1 MNKAQA
7 GQLTKAQIAQM
18 IYTETGQQVD
28 VEKHNKEQL
37 LNIAEKA
44 NLFEDSPT
52 TDIAGSSG
60 AAKGRFDGATHVT
73 VNILPDDDT
82 LNYVQVSDRN
92 GNMCQVMKGTD
103 VKLPIDVFHTL
114 NDAVETNYKP
124 RNSESGALIMD
135 AQKRHRY
142 PFSVV
147 EIHR

>member
-7 GQLTKAQIAQM
+7 GQLTKAQIVKM
-18 IYTETGQQVD
+18 IFDETGQQVD
-28 VEKHNKEQL
+28 LEKYTKDEL

-44 NLFEDSPT
+44 DLFEDSPV

-60 AAKGRFDGATHVT
+60 AAKGRFEGATHVT

-82 LNYVQVSDRN
+82 LNYVMASDRN
-92 GNMCQVMKGTD
+92 GNMCQIMKGTD
-103 VKLPIDVFHTL
+103 VKLPIDVFHSL
-114 NDAVETNYKP
+114 NDAVETTFKP
-124 RNSESGALIMD
+124 RNTESGALVMD

-147 EIHR
+147 EVHK

>member
-7 GQLTKAQIAQM
+7 GQLTKAQIVKM
-18 IYTETGQQVD
+18 IFDETGQQVD
-28 VEKHNKEQL
+28 LEKYTKDEL

-44 NLFEDSPT
+44 DLFEDSPV

-60 AAKGRFDGATHVT
+60 ASKGRFDGATHVT

-82 LNYVQVSDRN
+82 LNYVMASDRN
-92 GNMCQVMKGTD
+92 GNMCQIMKGTD
-103 VKLPIDVFHTL
+103 VKLPIDVFHSL
-114 NDAVETNYKP
+114 NDAVETTFKP
-124 RNSESGALIMD
+124 RNTESGALVMD

-147 EIHR
+147 EVHK